1 MWKVTTNYQIEVI
14 TRDKFRNA
22 LKKEVQASYAF
33 IQLNEFILNET
44 VNRIYRIM
52 ILSATIN

>member
-14 TRDKFRNA
+14 TRKKFRNI

-33 IQLNEFILNET
+33 VQFNEVILK
-44 VNRIYRIM
+44 VAGNRIYRMM